1 MFDQRFN
8 KAQKTILLLF
18 VAVVLA
24 TPIAIT
30 VAVRKTIASM
40 IRTGPASSTSAVDR
54 SRATGESDAERQA
67 KAWKAYN
74 DYEYVKRTGPITGPM
89 YSTKW

>member
-1 MFDQRFN
+1 MFEQRFN

-18 VAVVLA
+18 LALVLS

-30 VAVRKTIASM
+30 VAVRRTIASM
-40 IRTGPASSTSAVDR
+40 TRKAPTPSARYTD
-54 SRATGESDAERQA
+54 SDAERQA

>member
-1 MFDQRFN
+1 MLDQRIN

-18 VAVVLA
+18 VVVVLA

-30 VAVRKTIASM
+30 VAVRKTFAAMTRTAPAASAPSVGQ
-40 IRTGPASSTSAVDR
+40 R
-54 SRATGESDAERQA
+54 ESDAERQA